1 MNVLFT
7 YFCRITKYLK
17 KMKKIVTALSVVTLL
32 FISTSCKNDKATTK
46 INTDKVEIASN
57 RDESQKKVPV
67 MSFEKSEHDFGTI
80 ESGTPQETI
89 FKFTN
94 TGDAP
99 LIITDAS
106 SSCGCT
112 VPDPPK
118 EPIAPGDTGEMVV
131 KFNGSGQNQVTKT
144 ITVTA
149 NTEKG
154 KELLRIKAF
163 VNPKGKTAAIAGPV
177 KG

>member
-1 MNVLFT
+1 
-7 YFCRITKYLK
+7 
-17 KMKKIVTALSVVTLL
+17 MKKVVFSIVLIALATV
-32 FISTSCKNDKATTK
+32 SCKENASSK
-46 INTDKVEIASN
+46 IDTDNVAQAAV
-57 RDESQKKVPV
+57 RDEAAKKHPV
-67 MSFEKSEHDFGTI
+67 MAFEKSEHDFGTI
-80 ESGTPQETI
+80 EQGTAQETV

-99 LIITDAS
+99 LIITEAK

-112 VPDPPK
+112 VPNPPK
-118 EPIAPGDTGEMVV
+118 DPIAPGDTGELLV

-154 KELLRIKAF
+154 SEILRIKAF
-163 VNPKGKTAAIAGPV
+163 VNPKDAGPV
-177 KG
+177 GPTAK